1 MIKHD
6 GHILGIL
13 LNWWLVQ
20 LLLWLLWIHFGL
32 QPLNLLFNI
41 SHKSHDLLL
50 FLSGIE
56 SPLCPIPVLLVDQL
70 QHFSPSLGK
79 EYLGIREIQR
89 SSLFAWLS
97 DGADCRIP
105 KFHVEISITIII

>member
-13 LNWWLVQ
+13 LDWWLVK

-32 QPLNLLFNI
+32 KPLYI
-41 SHKSHDLLL
+41 SHDDLLVI
-50 FLSGIE
+50 FGIE

-70 QHFSPSLGK
+70 QHFSPFAVK
-79 EYLGIREIQR
+79 EHLRIREIQR